1 MPTNEFDLSV
11 RPEYVSNRLAIPFN
25 ELNAMASQHQK
36 EYDNAEESAYKF
48 KDLMASV
55 KAIHDPSLGL
65 SNIGA
70 KDALYA
76 KYAPRI
82 ESISNEIAKGNNI
95 NEANRKLSQLQR
107 EWINDPTRVELENS
121 YGNYVKYVE
130 DKTKKGDKYAIYKD
144 TYRNTP
150 LVDEKGTLKP
160 FRFNGMGDI
169 QDHAEEARAQM
180 KDIAK
185 SGYDSKNSQLAA
197 DGNIYT
203 KDSHGKYVLDTRVD
217 QLAEEKVVPFIQTEK
232 GKDYLE
238 LIKYQNPNASQED
251 IFKQVKSY
259 LKAAGANQIFKDIGG
274 GNTVDVTGLSLKK
287 YDEGIEAE
295 KAKAA
300 ILGTSGESPTTNM
313 LVNNESF
320 GSLADKGILN
330 VDKNGLVTIDYSKMN
345 NTNIYDIRDAG
356 GKVVG
361 STYDIKKA
369 YQQVKDSNGKLSDV
383 VPRKV
388 SSTDS
393 HKELA
398 DLAVVAMRSIG
409 YTPKGGKLTSDDYPK
424 IFSAYNMLSKARF
437 GAEILSANV
446 QQIVTDQVMNQ
457 QDAYAIYDNDG
468 NYKSELNINPY
479 EKFHA
484 DKRISVGGKSYLQG
498 FIDRPT
504 GNKEQPYER
513 IPVTIRAESKQ
524 DNEFFDIGA
533 KVAQDGVKYIATG
546 KADTDSGGEDKLIS
560 GKSLGIEKY
569 KNKYIKK
576 ISSGQAPGGIHYEV
590 YADHNSSADQTYHIE
605 VPKGVGTDGKMKY
618 ESLDY
623 NDYNSFLR
631 NINSLYYYNTKSGQS
646 AVEWLKTQ
654 AKQSESLQQ

>member
-1 MPTNEFDLSV
+1 MPVNEFDLSV
-11 RPEYVSNRLAIPFN
+11 RPDYVSNRLAIPFN
-25 ELNAMASQHQK
+25 ELNAMAAQHQK
-36 EYDNAEESAYKF
+36 EYDNAEDSAYKF

-70 KDALYA
+70 KDALYSN
-76 KYAPRI
+76 YAPRI
-82 ESISNEIAKGNNI
+82 EAISNEIAKGTNI
-95 NEANRKLSQLQR
+95 GEANRKLSQLQR
-107 EWINDPTRVELENS
+107 EWVNDPIRVELENS
-121 YGNYVKYVE
+121 YANYAKYVE
-130 DKTKKGDKYAIYKD
+130 DKTKKGGKYD
-144 TYRNTP
+144 PLLDDYRGQQ
-150 LVDEKGTLKP
+150 LIGEKGELKP
-160 FRFNGMGDI
+160 FRFNGMEDALDI
-169 QDHAEEARAQM
+169 EKRFSESMDKIKEDM
-180 KDIAK
+180 KGWDIE
-185 SGYDSKNSQLAA
+185 SLGA
-197 DGNIYT
+197 DGIKIGKKGTQAGITADKVMGVART
-203 KDSHGKYVLDTRVD
+203 KVQGMLT
-217 QLAEEKVVPFIQTEK
+217 QT
-232 GKDYLE
+232 LE
-238 LIKYQNPNASQED
+238 GQQFVKKLRRLNPNLTNEELVNEGVKALFASGSE
-251 IFKQVKSY
+251 
-259 LKAAGANQIFKDIGG
+259 QIGMEETS
-274 GNTVDVTGLSLKK
+274 GNSVDVTPMWAKK

-313 LVNNESF
+313 IASNPAF
-320 GSLADKGILN
+320 TSLIDKGIVS
-330 VDKNGLVTIDYSKMN
+330 VDLKNGLVNIDYSKMN
-345 NTNIYDIRDAG
+345 NTIIYDIRDAG

-369 YQQVKDSNGKLSDV
+369 QQQVKDSNGKLSDF

-457 QDAYAIYDNDG
+457 QDAYSVYDNDG
-468 NYKSELNINPY
+468 NYKSELNITPD

-484 DKRISVGGKSYLQG
+484 DKRISIGGKSYLQG

-504 GNKEQPYER
+504 GNKSQPYER
-513 IPVTIRAESKQ
+513 VPITVRAESKQ
-524 DNEFFDIGA
+524 DNEFFDEGA
-533 KVAQDGVKYIATG
+533 KVAKDAIEFISTN
-546 KADTDSGGEDKLIS
+546 KANKDAGGDDRLIVGNS
-560 GKSLGIEKY
+560 NGET
-569 KNKYIKK
+569 KYIKK
-576 ISSGQAPGGIHYEV
+576 FTSGQLAGGITYEG
-590 YADHNSSADQTYHIE
+590 YADSKNPSNQTYHINL
-605 VPKGVGTDGKMKY
+605 PTG
-618 ESLDY
+618 ESLDF

-631 NINSLYYYNTKSGQS
+631 NLNSLYYYDTKSGQS

-654 AKQSESLQQ
+654 AKQSESLTN